1 MKSGLFILIVCLLF
15 PAYVCA
21 DTSKHALEEN
31 RKLLHSLDSLLEQQD
46 LFVRVKEERIKQLK
60 MQYSRVKDVKELYAM
75 NRMVYLEY
83 RVYDA
88 DSALHYINKNIQLAQ
103 QTNNR
108 TWEVVSLLEQS
119 FVLTSS
125 GLLTEAL
132 KAVSDIQPE
141 ELPQNLRSEYFGRL
155 CTLYSRLR
163 DYSSENSQLSEHYNN
178 LQKAFRDSVYL
189 TATPDELRYWNCR
202 AWLYLGTPEIE
213 PVKQAFEENK
223 QTLSNDSR
231 KYSIATYNLSAIYRS
246 ENNESKYLENL
257 ILSAMADI
265 RSVNGDIGSL
275 QEIAEYLFKHG
286 EIDRAYNYIL
296 YCSQKAMLFH
306 NRVRIVKM
314 SHLQNQIYKAY
325 QEQSRTQQKRLQASL
340 IAVSFLFL
348 VLIGAFLFI
357 RKQMRRLKEANLKLD
372 STNQKLSV
380 NMDALSTAH
389 QRLEEV
395 NMQLK
400 DLNTQLQE
408 VNDQLRESNYVKEE
422 YIGYVF
428 NICSTYISKL
438 EEFRK
443 NINRKL
449 KVGQIEDV
457 KAITDSSATA
467 SNELKEFYQN
477 FDTIFL
483 HLYPDFVGDF
493 NALLLPEERIELKEG
508 ELLNTELRIH
518 ALIRLGITDSVKIA
532 DFLHCSAQTVY
543 NNRLRTRNKIHYP
556 ERRFYKCSEKARK
569 IQSVSPALYYRF
581 HLKSLLPSLS
591 FSENNTNNQAFIHFN
606 SLLRLFTSQ
615 SKQPLLRIP
624 LPQRSKLKTY
634 VNY

>member
-1 MKSGLFILIVCLLF
+1 MTISQDKRTFEDCSAMKSGLFILIVCLLF

-202 AWLYLGTPEIE
+202 AWLYMGTPEIE

-357 RKQMRRLKEANLKLD
+357 RKQMRRLKEANFKLD

-395 NMQLK
+395 NIQLK

-457 KAITDSSATA
+457 KAMTDSSATA

-543 NNRLRTRNKIHYP
+543 NNRLRTRNKSIIP
-556 ERRFYKCSEKARK
+556 KEDFINAVKKLGKYKA
-569 IQSVSPALYYRF
+569 
-581 HLKSLLPSLS
+581 
-591 FSENNTNNQAFIHFN
+591 
-606 SLLRLFTSQ
+606 
-615 SKQPLLRIP
+615 
-624 LPQRSKLKTY
+624 
-634 VNY
+634 

>member
-46 LFVRVKEERIKQLK
+46 LFVRVKEERIQQLK

-75 NRMVYLEY
+75 NRMIYLEY

-103 QTNNR
+103 QTDNR

-348 VLIGAFLFI
+348 VLIGALLFI

-443 NINRKL
+443 SINRKL

-457 KAITDSSATA
+457 KAMTDSSATA

-543 NNRLRTRNKIHYP
+543 NNRLRTRNKSIIP
-556 ERRFYKCSEKARK
+556 KEDFINAVKKLGKYKA
-569 IQSVSPALYYRF
+569 
-581 HLKSLLPSLS
+581 
-591 FSENNTNNQAFIHFN
+591 
-606 SLLRLFTSQ
+606 
-615 SKQPLLRIP
+615 
-624 LPQRSKLKTY
+624 
-634 VNY
+634 

>member
-372 STNQKLSV
+372 NTNQKLSV

-457 KAITDSSATA
+457 KAMTDSSATA

-543 NNRLRTRNKIHYP
+543 NNRLRTRNKSIISK
-556 ERRFYKCSEKARK
+556 EDFINAVKKLGKYKA
-569 IQSVSPALYYRF
+569 
-581 HLKSLLPSLS
+581 
-591 FSENNTNNQAFIHFN
+591 
-606 SLLRLFTSQ
+606 
-615 SKQPLLRIP
+615 
-624 LPQRSKLKTY
+624 
-634 VNY
+634 

>member
-15 PAYVCA
+15 PAYACA

-46 LFVRVKEERIKQLK
+46 LFVRVKEERIQQLK

-75 NRMVYLEY
+75 NRMIYLEY

-132 KAVSDIQPE
+132 KAVSDIRPE
-141 ELPQNLRSEYFGRL
+141 ELPKNLRSEYFGRL

-163 DYSSENSQLSEHYNN
+163 DYSSENFQLSEYYND

-457 KAITDSSATA
+457 KAMTDSSATA

-532 DFLHCSAQTVY
+532 DFLHCSTQTVY
-543 NNRLRTRNKIHYP
+543 NNRLRTRNKSIIP
-556 ERRFYKCSEKARK
+556 KEDFINAVKKLGKYKA
-569 IQSVSPALYYRF
+569 
-581 HLKSLLPSLS
+581 
-591 FSENNTNNQAFIHFN
+591 
-606 SLLRLFTSQ
+606 
-615 SKQPLLRIP
+615 
-624 LPQRSKLKTY
+624 
-634 VNY
+634 

>member
-1 MKSGLFILIVCLLF
+1 MQT
-15 PAYVCA
+15 A
-21 DTSKHALEEN
+21 SKHALEEN

-103 QTNNR
+103 QTDNR

-389 QRLEEV
+389 QRLEEA

-543 NNRLRTRNKIHYP
+543 NNRLRTRNKSIIP
-556 ERRFYKCSEKARK
+556 KEDFINAVKKLGKYKA
-569 IQSVSPALYYRF
+569 
-581 HLKSLLPSLS
+581 
-591 FSENNTNNQAFIHFN
+591 
-606 SLLRLFTSQ
+606 
-615 SKQPLLRIP
+615 
-624 LPQRSKLKTY
+624 
-634 VNY
+634 

>member
-125 GLLTEAL
+125 GLLTAAL

-246 ENNESKYLENL
+246 ENNDSKYLENL

-357 RKQMRRLKEANLKLD
+357 RKQMHRLKEANLKLD

-457 KAITDSSATA
+457 KAMTDSSATA

-543 NNRLRTRNKIHYP
+543 NNRLRTRNKSIIP
-556 ERRFYKCSEKARK
+556 KEDFINAVKKLGKYKA
-569 IQSVSPALYYRF
+569 
-581 HLKSLLPSLS
+581 
-591 FSENNTNNQAFIHFN
+591 
-606 SLLRLFTSQ
+606 
-615 SKQPLLRIP
+615 
-624 LPQRSKLKTY
+624 
-634 VNY
+634 

>member
-1 MKSGLFILIVCLLF
+1 MKSDLFILIVCLLF
-15 PAYVCA
+15 PAYACA

-202 AWLYLGTPEIE
+202 AWLYMGTPEIE

-457 KAITDSSATA
+457 KAMTDSSATA

-543 NNRLRTRNKIHYP
+543 NNRLRTRNKSIIP
-556 ERRFYKCSEKARK
+556 KEDFINAVKKLGKYKA
-569 IQSVSPALYYRF
+569 
-581 HLKSLLPSLS
+581 
-591 FSENNTNNQAFIHFN
+591 
-606 SLLRLFTSQ
+606 
-615 SKQPLLRIP
+615 
-624 LPQRSKLKTY
+624 
-634 VNY
+634 

>member
-202 AWLYLGTPEIE
+202 AWLYMGTPEIE

-246 ENNESKYLENL
+246 ENNDSKYLENL

-457 KAITDSSATA
+457 KAMTDSSATA

-483 HLYPDFVGDF
+483 HLYPDFVSDF

-543 NNRLRTRNKIHYP
+543 NNRLRTRNKSIIP
-556 ERRFYKCSEKARK
+556 KEDFINAVKKLGKYKA
-569 IQSVSPALYYRF
+569 
-581 HLKSLLPSLS
+581 
-591 FSENNTNNQAFIHFN
+591 
-606 SLLRLFTSQ
+606 
-615 SKQPLLRIP
+615 
-624 LPQRSKLKTY
+624 
-634 VNY
+634 

>member
-1 MKSGLFILIVCLLF
+1 MKSGLFILIICLLF

-543 NNRLRTRNKIHYP
+543 NNRLRTRNKSIISK
-556 ERRFYKCSEKARK
+556 EDFINAVKKLGKYKA
-569 IQSVSPALYYRF
+569 
-581 HLKSLLPSLS
+581 
-591 FSENNTNNQAFIHFN
+591 
-606 SLLRLFTSQ
+606 
-615 SKQPLLRIP
+615 
-624 LPQRSKLKTY
+624 
-634 VNY
+634 

>member
-132 KAVSDIQPE
+132 KAVSDIRPE

-202 AWLYLGTPEIE
+202 AWLYMGTPEIE

-395 NMQLK
+395 NIQLK

-457 KAITDSSATA
+457 KAMTDSSATA

-543 NNRLRTRNKIHYP
+543 NNRLRTRNKSIIP
-556 ERRFYKCSEKARK
+556 KEDFINAVKKLGKYKA
-569 IQSVSPALYYRF
+569 
-581 HLKSLLPSLS
+581 
-591 FSENNTNNQAFIHFN
+591 
-606 SLLRLFTSQ
+606 
-615 SKQPLLRIP
+615 
-624 LPQRSKLKTY
+624 
-634 VNY
+634 

>member
-1 MKSGLFILIVCLLF
+1 MKSGLFILIICLLF

-46 LFVRVKEERIKQLK
+46 LFVRVKEKRIKQLK

-202 AWLYLGTPEIE
+202 AWLYMGTPEIE

-395 NMQLK
+395 NIQLK

-457 KAITDSSATA
+457 KAMTDSSATA

-543 NNRLRTRNKIHYP
+543 NNRLRTRNKSIIP
-556 ERRFYKCSEKARK
+556 KEDFINAVKKLGKYKA
-569 IQSVSPALYYRF
+569 
-581 HLKSLLPSLS
+581 
-591 FSENNTNNQAFIHFN
+591 
-606 SLLRLFTSQ
+606 
-615 SKQPLLRIP
+615 
-624 LPQRSKLKTY
+624 
-634 VNY
+634 

>member
-306 NRVRIVKM
+306 NWVRIVKM
-314 SHLQNQIYKAY
+314 SHLQNQVYKAY

-457 KAITDSSATA
+457 KAMTDSSATA

-543 NNRLRTRNKIHYP
+543 NNRLRTRNKYIIP
-556 ERRFYKCSEKARK
+556 KEDFINAVKKLGKYKA
-569 IQSVSPALYYRF
+569 
-581 HLKSLLPSLS
+581 
-591 FSENNTNNQAFIHFN
+591 
-606 SLLRLFTSQ
+606 
-615 SKQPLLRIP
+615 
-624 LPQRSKLKTY
+624 
-634 VNY
+634 

>member
-202 AWLYLGTPEIE
+202 AWLYMGTPEIE

-246 ENNESKYLENL
+246 ENNDSKYLENL

-357 RKQMRRLKEANLKLD
+357 RKQMHRLKEANLKLD

-395 NMQLK
+395 NIQLK

-457 KAITDSSATA
+457 KAMTDSSATA

-543 NNRLRTRNKIHYP
+543 NNRLRTRNKSIIP
-556 ERRFYKCSEKARK
+556 KEDFINAVKKLGKYKA
-569 IQSVSPALYYRF
+569 
-581 HLKSLLPSLS
+581 
-591 FSENNTNNQAFIHFN
+591 
-606 SLLRLFTSQ
+606 
-615 SKQPLLRIP
+615 
-624 LPQRSKLKTY
+624 
-634 VNY
+634 

>member
-31 RKLLHSLDSLLEQQD
+31 RKLLHSLDSLLEQQN

-457 KAITDSSATA
+457 KAMTDSSATA

-543 NNRLRTRNKIHYP
+543 NNRLRTRNKSIIP
-556 ERRFYKCSEKARK
+556 KEDFINAVKKLGKYKA
-569 IQSVSPALYYRF
+569 
-581 HLKSLLPSLS
+581 
-591 FSENNTNNQAFIHFN
+591 
-606 SLLRLFTSQ
+606 
-615 SKQPLLRIP
+615 
-624 LPQRSKLKTY
+624 
-634 VNY
+634 

>member
-60 MQYSRVKDVKELYAM
+60 MQYSRVKDIKELYAM

-202 AWLYLGTPEIE
+202 AWLYMGTPEIE

-543 NNRLRTRNKIHYP
+543 NNRLRTRNKSIIP
-556 ERRFYKCSEKARK
+556 KEDFINAVKKLGKYKA
-569 IQSVSPALYYRF
+569 
-581 HLKSLLPSLS
+581 
-591 FSENNTNNQAFIHFN
+591 
-606 SLLRLFTSQ
+606 
-615 SKQPLLRIP
+615 
-624 LPQRSKLKTY
+624 
-634 VNY
+634 

>member
-15 PAYVCA
+15 PAYACA

-46 LFVRVKEERIKQLK
+46 LFVRVKEERIQQLK

-75 NRMVYLEY
+75 NRMIYLEY

-132 KAVSDIQPE
+132 KAVSDIRPE

-163 DYSSENSQLSEHYNN
+163 DYSSENFQLSEYYND

-422 YIGYVF
+422 YISYVF

-457 KAITDSSATA
+457 KAMTDSSATA

-543 NNRLRTRNKIHYP
+543 NNRLRTRNKSIIP
-556 ERRFYKCSEKARK
+556 KEDFINAVKKLGKYKA
-569 IQSVSPALYYRF
+569 
-581 HLKSLLPSLS
+581 
-591 FSENNTNNQAFIHFN
+591 
-606 SLLRLFTSQ
+606 
-615 SKQPLLRIP
+615 
-624 LPQRSKLKTY
+624 
-634 VNY
+634 

>member
-189 TATPDELRYWNCR
+189 TATPDVLRYWNCR
-202 AWLYLGTPEIE
+202 AWLYMGTPEIE

-395 NMQLK
+395 NIQLK

-457 KAITDSSATA
+457 KAMTDSSATA

-543 NNRLRTRNKIHYP
+543 NNRLRTRNKSIIP
-556 ERRFYKCSEKARK
+556 KEDFINAVKKLGKYKA
-569 IQSVSPALYYRF
+569 
-581 HLKSLLPSLS
+581 
-591 FSENNTNNQAFIHFN
+591 
-606 SLLRLFTSQ
+606 
-615 SKQPLLRIP
+615 
-624 LPQRSKLKTY
+624 
-634 VNY
+634 

>member
-31 RKLLHSLDSLLEQQD
+31 RKLLHSLDSLLGQQD

-543 NNRLRTRNKIHYP
+543 NNRLRTRNKSIISK
-556 ERRFYKCSEKARK
+556 EDFINAVKKLGKYKA
-569 IQSVSPALYYRF
+569 
-581 HLKSLLPSLS
+581 
-591 FSENNTNNQAFIHFN
+591 
-606 SLLRLFTSQ
+606 
-615 SKQPLLRIP
+615 
-624 LPQRSKLKTY
+624 
-634 VNY
+634 

>member
-15 PAYVCA
+15 PAYACA

-46 LFVRVKEERIKQLK
+46 LFVRVKEERIQQLK

-75 NRMVYLEY
+75 NRMIYLEY

-103 QTNNR
+103 QTDNR

-443 NINRKL
+443 SINRKL

-457 KAITDSSATA
+457 KAMTDSSATA

-543 NNRLRTRNKIHYP
+543 NNRLRTRNKSIIP
-556 ERRFYKCSEKARK
+556 KEDFINAVKKLGKYKA
-569 IQSVSPALYYRF
+569 
-581 HLKSLLPSLS
+581 
-591 FSENNTNNQAFIHFN
+591 
-606 SLLRLFTSQ
+606 
-615 SKQPLLRIP
+615 
-624 LPQRSKLKTY
+624 
-634 VNY
+634 

>member
-1 MKSGLFILIVCLLF
+1 MKSDLFILIVCLLF
-15 PAYVCA
+15 PAYACA

-141 ELPQNLRSEYFGRL
+141 ELPQNLRSEYYGRL

-246 ENNESKYLENL
+246 ENNDSKYLENL

-357 RKQMRRLKEANLKLD
+357 RKQMHRLKEANLKLD

-457 KAITDSSATA
+457 KAMTDSSATA

-543 NNRLRTRNKIHYP
+543 NNRLRTRNKSIIP
-556 ERRFYKCSEKARK
+556 KEDFINAVKKLGKYKA
-569 IQSVSPALYYRF
+569 
-581 HLKSLLPSLS
+581 
-591 FSENNTNNQAFIHFN
+591 
-606 SLLRLFTSQ
+606 
-615 SKQPLLRIP
+615 
-624 LPQRSKLKTY
+624 
-634 VNY
+634 

>member
-46 LFVRVKEERIKQLK
+46 LFVRVKEERIKQLQ

-202 AWLYLGTPEIE
+202 AWLYMGTPEIE

-395 NMQLK
+395 NIQLK

-457 KAITDSSATA
+457 KAMTDSSATA

-543 NNRLRTRNKIHYP
+543 NNRLRTRNKSIIP
-556 ERRFYKCSEKARK
+556 KEDFINAVKKLGKYKA
-569 IQSVSPALYYRF
+569 
-581 HLKSLLPSLS
+581 
-591 FSENNTNNQAFIHFN
+591 
-606 SLLRLFTSQ
+606 
-615 SKQPLLRIP
+615 
-624 LPQRSKLKTY
+624 
-634 VNY
+634 

>member
-348 VLIGAFLFI
+348 VLIGALLFI

-372 STNQKLSV
+372 NTNQKLSV

-457 KAITDSSATA
+457 KAMTDSSATA

-543 NNRLRTRNKIHYP
+543 NNRLRTQNKSIIP
-556 ERRFYKCSEKARK
+556 KEDFINAVKKLGKYKA
-569 IQSVSPALYYRF
+569 
-581 HLKSLLPSLS
+581 
-591 FSENNTNNQAFIHFN
+591 
-606 SLLRLFTSQ
+606 
-615 SKQPLLRIP
+615 
-624 LPQRSKLKTY
+624 
-634 VNY
+634 

>member
-46 LFVRVKEERIKQLK
+46 LFVRVKEKRIKQLK

-457 KAITDSSATA
+457 KAMTDSSATA

-543 NNRLRTRNKIHYP
+543 NNRLRTRNKSIIP
-556 ERRFYKCSEKARK
+556 KEDFINAVKKLGKYKA
-569 IQSVSPALYYRF
+569 
-581 HLKSLLPSLS
+581 
-591 FSENNTNNQAFIHFN
+591 
-606 SLLRLFTSQ
+606 
-615 SKQPLLRIP
+615 
-624 LPQRSKLKTY
+624 
-634 VNY
+634 

>member
-163 DYSSENSQLSEHYNN
+163 NYSSENSQLSEHYNN

-348 VLIGAFLFI
+348 VLIGALLFI

-372 STNQKLSV
+372 NTNQKLSV

-457 KAITDSSATA
+457 KAMTDSSATA

-543 NNRLRTRNKIHYP
+543 NNRLRTRNKSIIP
-556 ERRFYKCSEKARK
+556 KEDFINAVKKLGKYKA
-569 IQSVSPALYYRF
+569 
-581 HLKSLLPSLS
+581 
-591 FSENNTNNQAFIHFN
+591 
-606 SLLRLFTSQ
+606 
-615 SKQPLLRIP
+615 
-624 LPQRSKLKTY
+624 
-634 VNY
+634 

>member
-163 DYSSENSQLSEHYNN
+163 DYSSENSQVSEHYNN

-202 AWLYLGTPEIE
+202 AWLYMGTPEIE

-395 NMQLK
+395 NIQLK

-457 KAITDSSATA
+457 KAMTDSSATA

-543 NNRLRTRNKIHYP
+543 NNRLRTRNKSIIP
-556 ERRFYKCSEKARK
+556 KEDFINAVKKLGKYKA
-569 IQSVSPALYYRF
+569 
-581 HLKSLLPSLS
+581 
-591 FSENNTNNQAFIHFN
+591 
-606 SLLRLFTSQ
+606 
-615 SKQPLLRIP
+615 
-624 LPQRSKLKTY
+624 
-634 VNY
+634 

>member
-231 KYSIATYNLSAIYRS
+231 KYSIATYNLSTIYRS

-372 STNQKLSV
+372 NTNQKLSV

-543 NNRLRTRNKIHYP
+543 NNRLRTRNKSIIP
-556 ERRFYKCSEKARK
+556 KEDFINAVKKLGKYKA
-569 IQSVSPALYYRF
+569 
-581 HLKSLLPSLS
+581 
-591 FSENNTNNQAFIHFN
+591 
-606 SLLRLFTSQ
+606 
-615 SKQPLLRIP
+615 
-624 LPQRSKLKTY
+624 
-634 VNY
+634 

>member
-286 EIDRAYNYIL
+286 EIDCAYNYIL

-325 QEQSRTQQKRLQASL
+325 QEQSRKQQKRLQASL

-457 KAITDSSATA
+457 KAMTDSSATA

-493 NALLLPEERIELKEG
+493 NALLIPEERIELKEG

-543 NNRLRTRNKIHYP
+543 NNRLRTRNKSIIP
-556 ERRFYKCSEKARK
+556 KEDFINAVKKLGKYKA
-569 IQSVSPALYYRF
+569 
-581 HLKSLLPSLS
+581 
-591 FSENNTNNQAFIHFN
+591 
-606 SLLRLFTSQ
+606 
-615 SKQPLLRIP
+615 
-624 LPQRSKLKTY
+624 
-634 VNY
+634 

>member
-1 MKSGLFILIVCLLF
+1 M
-15 PAYVCA
+15 
-21 DTSKHALEEN
+21 
-31 RKLLHSLDSLLEQQD
+31 LHSLDSLLEQQD

-178 LQKAFRDSVYL
+178 LQKTFRDSVYL

-348 VLIGAFLFI
+348 VLIGALLFI

-483 HLYPDFVGDF
+483 HLYPDFVDDF

-543 NNRLRTRNKIHYP
+543 NNRLRTRNKSIIP
-556 ERRFYKCSEKARK
+556 KEDFINAVKKLGKYKA
-569 IQSVSPALYYRF
+569 
-581 HLKSLLPSLS
+581 
-591 FSENNTNNQAFIHFN
+591 
-606 SLLRLFTSQ
+606 
-615 SKQPLLRIP
+615 
-624 LPQRSKLKTY
+624 
-634 VNY
+634 

>member
-348 VLIGAFLFI
+348 VLIGALLFI

-457 KAITDSSATA
+457 KAMTDSSATA

-532 DFLHCSAQTVY
+532 DFLHCSTQTVY
-543 NNRLRTRNKIHYP
+543 NNRLRTRNKSIIP
-556 ERRFYKCSEKARK
+556 KEDFINAVKKLGKYKA
-569 IQSVSPALYYRF
+569 
-581 HLKSLLPSLS
+581 
-591 FSENNTNNQAFIHFN
+591 
-606 SLLRLFTSQ
+606 
-615 SKQPLLRIP
+615 
-624 LPQRSKLKTY
+624 
-634 VNY
+634 

>member
-15 PAYVCA
+15 PAYVFA

-46 LFVRVKEERIKQLK
+46 LFVRVKEERIQQLK

-75 NRMVYLEY
+75 NRMIYLEY

-132 KAVSDIQPE
+132 KAVSDIRPE

-163 DYSSENSQLSEHYNN
+163 DYSSENFQLSEYYND

-457 KAITDSSATA
+457 KAMTDSSATA

-518 ALIRLGITDSVKIA
+518 VLIRLGITDSVKIA

-543 NNRLRTRNKIHYP
+543 NNRLRTRNKSIIP
-556 ERRFYKCSEKARK
+556 KEDFINAVKKLGKYKA
-569 IQSVSPALYYRF
+569 
-581 HLKSLLPSLS
+581 
-591 FSENNTNNQAFIHFN
+591 
-606 SLLRLFTSQ
+606 
-615 SKQPLLRIP
+615 
-624 LPQRSKLKTY
+624 
-634 VNY
+634 

>member
-46 LFVRVKEERIKQLK
+46 LFVRVKEKRIKQLK

-543 NNRLRTRNKIHYP
+543 NNRLRTRNKSIIP
-556 ERRFYKCSEKARK
+556 KEDFINAVKKLGKYKA
-569 IQSVSPALYYRF
+569 
-581 HLKSLLPSLS
+581 
-591 FSENNTNNQAFIHFN
+591 
-606 SLLRLFTSQ
+606 
-615 SKQPLLRIP
+615 
-624 LPQRSKLKTY
+624 
-634 VNY
+634 

>member
-15 PAYVCA
+15 PAYACA

-543 NNRLRTRNKIHYP
+543 NNRLRTRNKSIISK
-556 ERRFYKCSEKARK
+556 EDFINAVKKLGKYKA
-569 IQSVSPALYYRF
+569 
-581 HLKSLLPSLS
+581 
-591 FSENNTNNQAFIHFN
+591 
-606 SLLRLFTSQ
+606 
-615 SKQPLLRIP
+615 
-624 LPQRSKLKTY
+624 
-634 VNY
+634 

>member
-1 MKSGLFILIVCLLF
+1 MKSGLFILIICLLF

-314 SHLQNQIYKAY
+314 SHLQNQVYKAY

-457 KAITDSSATA
+457 KAMTDSSATA

-543 NNRLRTRNKIHYP
+543 NNRLRTRNKSIIP
-556 ERRFYKCSEKARK
+556 KEDFINAVKKLGKYKA
-569 IQSVSPALYYRF
+569 
-581 HLKSLLPSLS
+581 
-591 FSENNTNNQAFIHFN
+591 
-606 SLLRLFTSQ
+606 
-615 SKQPLLRIP
+615 
-624 LPQRSKLKTY
+624 
-634 VNY
+634 

>member
-103 QTNNR
+103 QTDNR

-286 EIDRAYNYIL
+286 EIDCAYNYIL

-543 NNRLRTRNKIHYP
+543 NNRLRTRNKSIIP
-556 ERRFYKCSEKARK
+556 KEDFINAVKKLGKYKA
-569 IQSVSPALYYRF
+569 
-581 HLKSLLPSLS
+581 
-591 FSENNTNNQAFIHFN
+591 
-606 SLLRLFTSQ
+606 
-615 SKQPLLRIP
+615 
-624 LPQRSKLKTY
+624 
-634 VNY
+634 

>member
-202 AWLYLGTPEIE
+202 AWLYMGTPEIE

-325 QEQSRTQQKRLQASL
+325 QEQSRTQQERLQASL

-395 NMQLK
+395 NIQLK

-457 KAITDSSATA
+457 KAMTDSSATA

-543 NNRLRTRNKIHYP
+543 NNRLRTRNKSIIP
-556 ERRFYKCSEKARK
+556 KEDFINAVKKLGKYKA
-569 IQSVSPALYYRF
+569 
-581 HLKSLLPSLS
+581 
-591 FSENNTNNQAFIHFN
+591 
-606 SLLRLFTSQ
+606 
-615 SKQPLLRIP
+615 
-624 LPQRSKLKTY
+624 
-634 VNY
+634 

>member
-1 MKSGLFILIVCLLF
+1 MKSDLFILIVCLLF
-15 PAYVCA
+15 PAYACA

-246 ENNESKYLENL
+246 ENNDSKYLENL

-265 RSVNGDIGSL
+265 RSVNGDICSL

-357 RKQMRRLKEANLKLD
+357 RKQMHRLKEANLKLD

-457 KAITDSSATA
+457 KAMTDSSATA

-543 NNRLRTRNKIHYP
+543 NNRLRTRNKSIIP
-556 ERRFYKCSEKARK
+556 KEDFINAVKKLGKYKA
-569 IQSVSPALYYRF
+569 
-581 HLKSLLPSLS
+581 
-591 FSENNTNNQAFIHFN
+591 
-606 SLLRLFTSQ
+606 
-615 SKQPLLRIP
+615 
-624 LPQRSKLKTY
+624 
-634 VNY
+634 

>member
-213 PVKQAFEENK
+213 PIKQAFEENK

-372 STNQKLSV
+372 NTNQKLSV

-543 NNRLRTRNKIHYP
+543 NNRLRTRNKSIISK
-556 ERRFYKCSEKARK
+556 EDFINAVKKLGKYKA
-569 IQSVSPALYYRF
+569 
-581 HLKSLLPSLS
+581 
-591 FSENNTNNQAFIHFN
+591 
-606 SLLRLFTSQ
+606 
-615 SKQPLLRIP
+615 
-624 LPQRSKLKTY
+624 
-634 VNY
+634 

>member
-60 MQYSRVKDVKELYAM
+60 MQYSRVKDIKELYAM

-202 AWLYLGTPEIE
+202 AWLYMGTPEIE

-395 NMQLK
+395 NIQLK

-457 KAITDSSATA
+457 KAMTDSSATA

-543 NNRLRTRNKIHYP
+543 NNRLRTRNKSIIP
-556 ERRFYKCSEKARK
+556 KEDFINAVKKLGKYKA
-569 IQSVSPALYYRF
+569 
-581 HLKSLLPSLS
+581 
-591 FSENNTNNQAFIHFN
+591 
-606 SLLRLFTSQ
+606 
-615 SKQPLLRIP
+615 
-624 LPQRSKLKTY
+624 
-634 VNY
+634 